1 MRKYKGVKWMTE
13 KELKKLRRVEL
24 LEILIEQRKEIIRL
38 KRQLVKAQEELK
50 NRRID
55 LEETGSIA
63 EAALKI
69 SGIFEAAQRAAD
81 DYLYN
86 IKIKAEEPI
95 GGQAESEEL
104 DELEKQEMAP

>member
-50 NRRID
+50 KP
-55 LEETGSIA
+55 A
-63 EAALKI
+63 H
-69 SGIFEAAQRAAD
+69 
-81 DYLYN
+81 
-86 IKIKAEEPI
+86 
-95 GGQAESEEL
+95 
-104 DELEKQEMAP
+104 